1 MIDDDVITRLVELH
15 DHIKVPDT
23 PPGADVLRGERML
36 RRRRAV
42 VVGAAAAAVVA
53 VLGIAAVTTGGLQA
67 GDASNRSSRAP
78 TRVLPHPDR
87 CVGLRVDARADPRR
101 GHRGYGGR
109 DGVRHHR
116 PDVRLRATDPSPSA
130 GPTST
135 PRSDANIRT
144 SHSR

>member
-67 GDASNRSSRAP
+67 GDRIEP
-78 TRVLPHPDR
+78 IQP
-87 CVGLRVDARADPRR
+87 
-101 GHRGYGGR
+101 
-109 DGVRHHR
+109 
-116 PDVRLRATDPSPSA
+116 
-130 GPTST
+130 GPTQGPT
-135 PRSDANIRT
+135 PPRPMRRT
-144 SHSR
+144 PSGRLSGSAPRASWRRRT

>member
-36 RRRRAV
+36 RRRLAV

-67 GDASNRSSRAP
+67 GDRIEPIQPGPNQ
-78 TRVLPHPDR
+78 
-87 CVGLRVDARADPRR
+87 
-101 GHRGYGGR
+101 
-109 DGVRHHR
+109 
-116 PDVRLRATDPSPSA
+116 
-130 GPTST
+130 GPTPT
-135 PRSDANIRT
+135 PTDASDSEWTLERIRAEGIVDMEDVT
-144 SHSR
+144 ESGITVRTYAACD